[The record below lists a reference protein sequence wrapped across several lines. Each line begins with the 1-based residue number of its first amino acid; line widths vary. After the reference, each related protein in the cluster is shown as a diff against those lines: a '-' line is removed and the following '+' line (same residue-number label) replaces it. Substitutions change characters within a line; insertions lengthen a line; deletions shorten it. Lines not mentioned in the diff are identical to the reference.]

1 MTLEAQAQV
10 KCPECGGSKLYRD
23 GIRYLN
29 DGSQAQ
35 RWLCRSCGYR
45 FSQPKVNVNVSGKLN
60 KTLNPG
66 PNLLKSSIINRS
78 FAFQE
83 RADDSSFSGRK
94 DVGSH
99 ELTMLGKG
107 LNSFPSY
114 SRNRQVCVSDKEAKN
129 LTQETELKTVPGDIQ
144 QSQQDLKGK
153 LVQYS
158 FYLEKQGYALETVRT
173 NNGSLRALQ
182 LRNADLLNPES
193 VKETL
198 AKEQKWSQN
207 RRRNVI
213 NAYTLFLKVCG
224 MPAWEKPKTNV
235 VRKIPFIPNEA
246 EIDAL
251 IAGAPTSVATF
262 LQLLKETAMRSG
274 EATRLQ
280 WKDTDLEKRLI
291 TLNEPEKGSLPRQWN
306 HLSQKL
312 IDMLNAMPR
321 NDVKVFGSYTLNSLK
336 AMLCRTRRRMATKLR
351 NPRLLGIHFH
361 TLRHWKATMEYHKTK
376 DLLHVMA
383 FLGHK
388 KSDNTLLYVQLD
400 QSLFSDT
407 LDEFTVKTAET
418 PEEAAKLIEVGFQL
432 ADTINGIHL
441 YRKRK

>member
-1 MTLEAQAQV
+1 MRV
-10 KCPECGGSKLYRD
+10 CCPHCGSNKLYRD
-23 GIRYLN
+23 GIRYLS
-29 DGSQAQ
+29 DGSQTQ

-45 FSQPKVNVNVSGKLN
+45 FSKLDDKLKITLQRGCFKPSSDLAESTVSKRNLSGK
-60 KTLNPG
+60 K
-66 PNLLKSSIINRS
+66 LL
-78 FAFQE
+78 
-83 RADDSSFSGRK
+83 DDGSFSFRE
-94 DVGSH
+94 DIESH
-99 ELTMLGKG
+99 AVTNIGKG
-107 LNSFPSY
+107 LNALRSY
-114 SRNRQVCVSDKEAKN
+114 SGNRQVGAQKAKN

-153 LVQYS
+153 LIQYS
-158 FYLEKQGYALETVRT
+158 FYMEKQGYAPETVRT

-193 VKETL
+193 VKEAL
-198 AKEQKWSQN
+198 AKEKVWSEN
-207 RRRNVI
+207 RKRNVI
-213 NAYTLFLKVCG
+213 NAYSLFLKVCNV
-224 MPAWEKPKTNV
+224 PAWEKPKTNV
-235 VRKIPFIPNEA
+235 VRKIPFIPCEQ
-246 EIDAL
+246 EIDML
-251 IAGAPTSVATF
+251 IAGSSTSVATF

-274 EATRLQ
+274 EAVRLQ
-280 WKDTDLEKRLI
+280 WKDIDLEKRLI

-306 HLSQKL
+306 NLSQKL
-312 IDMLNAMPR
+312 VDMLNAMPR
-321 NDVKVFGSYTLNSLK
+321 NDLRVFGAYTLNSLK
-336 AMLCRTRRRMATKLR
+336 AMFTRARKRMAAKLQ
-351 NPRLLGIHFH
+351 NPRLLAIHFH

-407 LDEFTVKTAET
+407 QDEFTVKTAKT

-432 ADTINGIHL
+432 ADTIDGIHL